1 MKTIFIRGFPTRL
14 RVIIFVVLSLGLL
27 LSTDK
32 MAPYRVYLTTL
43 VSPLQFIAS
52 APLSLLDQSSQYFK
66 LRSTLM
72 SDNAKLKLE
81 HLELSDRLL
90 KLTHLENENRRL
102 NALLGSQVAASGK
115 KLIAKVQMVDSDPFR
130 LQVIINKGAQDGV
143 FVGQPVLDENGMVGQ
158 INYVSQFSSTVLL
171 IADNSHAIP
180 LRNNRND
187 VRLIA
192 LGKGDL
198 HQLELQ
204 FVTKSTDVK
213 IGDILS
219 TSGLGG
225 RFPQGY
231 PVAKVTA
238 IENRGSQIYSK
249 IKVAPIAQLDRI
261 RYLLLIWPVIP
272 SDTKPGD
279 E

>member
-1 MKTIFIRGFPTRL
+1 MFAIL
-14 RVIIFVVLSLGLL
+14 SVVLL